1 MTGVVQLQNSR
12 LLSWCPAETHSGD
25 TSRDRDSMEE
35 VEIKMETAS
44 RMRILSRRYTFQD
57 TVYPDCSSAGCNNNN
72 NTDLYVHATE
82 LSTVSLYN
90 QLELK
95 REEMHFSDWV
105 TTIACRALPAL
116 TAWLQA
122 SSSFASYLRLT
133 SFLRRPFTIQHMR
146 RTPINQTHSD
156 SRTH

>member
-1 MTGVVQLQNSR
+1 
-12 LLSWCPAETHSGD
+12 
-25 TSRDRDSMEE
+25 MEE

-95 REEMHFSDWV
+95 REEMHFSD
-105 TTIACRALPAL
+105 
-116 TAWLQA
+116 
-122 SSSFASYLRLT
+122 
-133 SFLRRPFTIQHMR
+133 
-146 RTPINQTHSD
+146 
-156 SRTH
+156 